1 MHFCDKIEYGTVVT
15 VTDMT
20 GTQFTYTVSDVH
32 RARHAETQ
40 WLMADDCDLT
50 LFCHDGYSM
59 EYIAVDVRLPIHKET
74 FRISAEVSFYMPDRL
89 RWRVPGVFC
98 VDKQSAF
105 SI

>member
-40 WLMADDCDLT
+40 WLMDDDCDLT

-59 EYIAVDVRLPIHKET
+59 EYIAVRCT
-74 FRISAEVSFYMPDRL
+74 FAYS
-89 RWRVPGVFC
+89 
-98 VDKQSAF
+98 
-105 SI
+105 